1 MAGADQDPVKVKL
14 YLFTRNLDDSS
25 ISLPL
30 DASKHWALL
39 IDHYYEGEDGQLL
52 LDTQIIIEGLQ
63 NELQVISNFKHK
75 QEIAVRVF
83 QRFTR
88 RMKGTHEGG
97 RMKAASMFCLSEV

>member
-1 MAGADQDPVKVKL
+1 MAGADQHPVNVKL
-14 YLFTRNLDDSS
+14 YLFTRNLGDSS
-25 ISLPL
+25 VSLPL
-30 DASKHWALL
+30 DSSKHWALL

-83 QRFTR
+83 QFFLQLTR
-88 RMKGTHEGG
+88 QIDT
-97 RMKAASMFCLSEV
+97 